1 MVILMKNRKQSIE
14 SGDKSA
20 NYQST
25 GDMSV
30 TNNMGL
36 SYKDVKEISVEIF
49 KDNFY
54 DLSNEAAQI
63 AYGRVEEL
71 IDNLLEHLK
80 KLDIPDQEL
89 YEKIKNPDIQY
100 AIATAQIQYARSGEL
115 STMELLT
122 KLLSE
127 RFSCEEKSLKKIV
140 INEAIEVTSKIT
152 LNQINNLTLL
162 FLVKSCKLAD
172 VRLLFES
179 IYMMNE
185 KFGKYTDKTVDFYE
199 HLQYAGLLTNDIS
212 IWNHQPL
219 EYLMSEWYADDL
231 DVNVKDLN
239 QKEKNLKIRSMFGDR
254 ASSVFDCWNKSKIQD
269 YSLTSVGKV
278 IALSNFNNI
287 TDVNLD
293 LDIWIKD

>member
-1 MVILMKNRKQSIE
+1 MKNRKQSIE

-80 KLDIPDQEL
+80 KLDIPEQEL

-162 FLVKSCKLAD
+162 FLVKSCKLPD